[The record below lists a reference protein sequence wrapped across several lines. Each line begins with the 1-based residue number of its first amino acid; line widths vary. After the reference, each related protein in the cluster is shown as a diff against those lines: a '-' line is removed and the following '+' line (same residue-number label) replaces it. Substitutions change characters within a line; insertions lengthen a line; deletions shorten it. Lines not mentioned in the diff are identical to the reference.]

1 MLTRSLD
8 ECNNHFRTHQ
18 FNCYMLVIVEVLSC
32 NKQYKIYKIQILYI
46 YLYVIILYIYIYI
59 FYLYLFHY
67 RANLNEWHSH
77 SVLC

>member
-32 NKQYKIYKIQILYI
+32 NKQYNIYKIQILYI
-46 YLYVIILYIYIYI
+46 FIYI

-77 SVLC
+77 VLC